1 LTAAYVDSSAIL
13 AIALG
18 EPGSAPLR
26 RRILRFD
33 GLYSSNLAEAEIRSA
48 LVREHVDVPDPERA
62 FASLAWVLPDRPLSH
77 EIGRVLAAGRLR
89 GADLWHLA
97 CALYLEPD
105 PDELVFLTLDLPQR
119 AAASRLGF
127 SV

>member
-1 LTAAYVDSSAIL
+1 LTAAYIDSSAIL

-18 EPGSAPLR
+18 EPGAAQLR
-26 RRILRFD
+26 RRIDRFD

-48 LVREHVDVPDPERA
+48 LVRENVDVSDPARA
-62 FASLAWVLPDRPLSH
+62 FAAVAWVLPDRPLSA
-77 EIGRVLAAGRLR
+77 EIGRVLSAGRLR

>member
-1 LTAAYVDSSAIL
+1 MTSAYVDSSAIL
-13 AIALG
+13 AIALD
-18 EPGSAPLR
+18 EPGSAAAR
-26 RRILRFD
+26 RRIGRFD
-33 GLYSSNLAEAEIRSA
+33 HVYASNLVEAEVRSA
-48 LVREHVDVPDPERA
+48 FLREEVNLPKPERL
-62 FASLAWVLPDRPLSH
+62 FESLAWVLPDRPLSP

-97 CALYLEPD
+97 CALYLEPE

>member
-13 AIALG
+13 AIVLG
-18 EPGSAPLR
+18 EPGAARLQ
-26 RRILRFD
+26 RRIDRFD
-33 GLYSSNLAEAEIRSA
+33 GLYSSNLAEAEIRST
-48 LVREHVDVPDPERA
+48 LIRENVDVPDPGRA
-62 FASLAWVLPDRPLSH
+62 FASVAWVLPDRPLSA

-119 AAASRLGF
+119 TAASRLGF